1 MFVTLFTRNSKK
13 KVQNNYRGTVDYEVK
28 PNYVSSE
35 GGNLIP
41 PFQSQSSLRIKDK
54 RKLDRQSLYFSVVV
68 VSISQY

>member
-1 MFVTLFTRNSKK
+1 MFVTLFTRNINK
-13 KVQNNYRGTVDYEVK
+13 KVQNNYRGTDYEVK

-54 RKLDRQSLYFSVVV
+54 RKLDRQSLYFSVVM